1 MNEEEGYKLLLSIKS
16 EKDNK
21 ILEENLDTF
30 ELFIND
36 FNLIT
41 DCLYESLNTKKADE
55 YYSCLLKIKNYL
67 ENIYFKEEK

>member
-1 MNEEEGYKLLLSIKS
+1 MSKEEGYELLLSIKS
-16 EKDNK
+16 EKDNG
-21 ILEENLDTF
+21 ILEENLDAF

-41 DCLYESLNTKKADE
+41 DCLYGSLRTKKADE
-55 YYSCLLKIKNYL
+55 YYSCLIKIKNYL